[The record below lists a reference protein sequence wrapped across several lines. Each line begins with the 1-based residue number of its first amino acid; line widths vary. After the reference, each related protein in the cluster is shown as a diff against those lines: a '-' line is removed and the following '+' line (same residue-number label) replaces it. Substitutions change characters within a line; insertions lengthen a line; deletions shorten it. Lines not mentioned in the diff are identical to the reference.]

1 MNTAISIISIIAS
14 LAGLFVAVQTIIET
28 RKKYYNDYLKRKRNE
43 KA

>member
-1 MNTAISIISIIAS
+1 MNALILSLTILVSIIGLYVSIN
-14 LAGLFVAVQTIIET
+14 TIIET

>member
-1 MNTAISIISIIAS
+1 MNTIILILTILVSLIGLFISI
-14 LAGLFVAVQTIIET
+14 QTISET